1 MTELESIR
9 RMPYSL
15 EAEKA
20 ILGTVLMDPVRFDEI
35 SFLQAEEFY
44 LPQHQQIYSALVK
57 MILDDRQV
65 DVVTLIDT
73 LTRTGTYTEGDAA
86 KYIKTLIDQATEA
99 SNIEEYARI
108 VREKALLR
116 ALIDASQKISE
127 RAFSEVGDAAEQL
140 AEAEN
145 CIAKIADRKY
155 DKNFDHIRDAILRN
169 YDELLL
175 LKNDPNALIGL
186 RTNYEK
192 LDRVLAGLGGGELI
206 IVGARPGMGKTS
218 FALNI
223 ACNIAKSTRKDVA
236 IFSLEMRT
244 EELSSRLLCSEAL
257 IDSYCM
263 RDGKLSDD
271 DWRRL
276 GDAMS
281 VLNETEIWID
291 DTPQITVTAMRT
303 KLRKLKNLGLVV
315 IDYLQMMHSDEK
327 EKNRENRVLEIQ
339 NITSSLKI
347 LAKEFEVPVILC
359 SQLSRGPKDQKNQNE
374 EHRKPTMTDLRDSG
388 AIEQDADVI
397 LLLHR
402 ADYYRVAEQSAD
414 ELSDHEMCDC
424 IIAKNRHGSTG
435 RVRLAWYGKY
445 FRFVTS
451 DEREE
456 QGAPAQ

>member
-1 MTELESIR
+1 MAELESIR

-44 LPQHQQIYSALVK
+44 LPQHQQIFSALIR
-57 MILDDRQV
+57 MFLDDRQV

-73 LTRTGTYTEGDAA
+73 LTRMGTYTEGDAA
-86 KYIKTLIDQATEA
+86 KYITTLIDQATGA
-99 SNIEEYARI
+99 SNIVEYAHI
-108 VREKALLR
+108 VRDKALLR

-127 RAFSEVGDAAEQL
+127 RAFSEVGDAGEQL

-145 CIAKIADRKY
+145 SIAQIADRKY

-169 YDELLL
+169 YDQLLL
-175 LKNDPNALIGL
+175 LKNDPNALAGL

-257 IDSYCM
+257 IDSYSM

-291 DTPQITVTAMRT
+291 DDPQITVTAMKT

-315 IDYLQMMHSDEK
+315 IDYLQMMHGEETKS
-327 EKNRENRVLEIQ
+327 RENRVLEIQ
-339 NITSSLKI
+339 GITNALKV
-347 LAKEFEVPVILC
+347 LAKEFDVPVILC
-359 SQLSRGPKDQKNQNE
+359 SQLSRGPKDQKSQSE
-374 EHRKPTMTDLRDSG
+374 EHRKPTLTDLRDSG
-388 AIEQDADVI
+388 AIEQDADVVM
-397 LLLHR
+397 LLHR
-402 ADYYRVAEQSAD
+402 AEYYRVAEQDAD
-414 ELSDHEMCDC
+414 ELSDHEVCDC
-424 IIAKNRHGSTG
+424 IVAKNRHGSTG

-456 QGAPAQ
+456 QDASAQ